1 MKLSRMLVLISFSS
15 CIVFA
20 EDSLDSMIQLGNHD
34 VLSGSVESIDGEWLV
49 WKSPMLE
56 KPATF
61 LMKNVIEFR
70 QTVELPQLDDRSEAL
85 VRLTNGDAVRGQLA
99 AVSADSIALDTGF
112 AGRMTFKRLMVES
125 VTINEPTNFLFK
137 GPSGLNGWRQSGES
151 PAWTY
156 RHSMFT
162 SKAPGGIA
170 RDVGL
175 PDECRIA
182 FDAAWDGGLGLKLI
196 LFSNDTGSD
205 HPTSGYEVTFQQRSV
220 YLRRCNGQKF
230 LGHTPNVTLLEESE
244 EARIEI
250 CASLKS
256 GKFCLLVDGKVVDV
270 WTDSNVVS
278 DSGGG
283 VVHFISTSVSP
294 VEISGIRVSKWDGE
308 LDPVAGAQ
316 VMLDQDP
323 GPRDDDTPIVG
334 GTVNDAAGRME
345 LRNGDTISGEV
356 VSIEKGMVIIRTAF
370 SEVAIPLER
379 LRAVALNPVSLER
392 CKRLSGD
399 VRGHF
404 ADGSFLV
411 FHLDGM
417 EGGFLMGS
425 SQNFGKAKLN
435 ISSFAR
441 VEFNIYRPSGKEG
454 DVAQSR

>member
-1 MKLSRMLVLISFSS
+1 M
-15 CIVFA
+15 FA
-20 EDSLDSMIQLGNHD
+20 
-34 VLSGSVESIDGEWLV
+34 
-49 WKSPMLE
+49 
-56 KPATF
+56 
-61 LMKNVIEFR
+61 
-70 QTVELPQLDDRSEAL
+70 
-85 VRLTNGDAVRGQLA
+85 
-99 AVSADSIALDTGF
+99 
-112 AGRMTFKRLMVES
+112 
-125 VTINEPTNFLFK
+125 
-137 GPSGLNGWRQSGES
+137 
-151 PAWTY
+151 
-156 RHSMFT
+156 

-220 YLRRCNGQKF
+220 YFRRCNGQKF

-283 VVHFISTSVSP
+283 VVHFISTSASP

-323 GPRDDDTPIVG
+323 GPRDDDPPKVG
-334 GTVNDAAGRME
+334 ATVNDAAGRME
-345 LRNGDTISGEV
+345 LRNGDTVSGEV
-356 VSIEKGMVIIRTAF
+356 VSIEKGMVKIRTAF
-370 SEVAIPLER
+370 SEVVVPLER
-379 LRAVALNPVSLER
+379 LCAVALKPVSLER

-399 VRGHF
+399 VRGHL
-404 ADGSFLV
+404 ADGSSLV

-417 EGGFLMGS
+417 KGGFLMGS

-435 ISSFAR
+435 ISSFSR